1 MAPQQKTVDG
11 AIPASLQAGMR
22 LAQPPPG
29 DEVVISGVA
38 GCFPDSGN
46 MYQFRHNLMNKI
58 DMVSDDD
65 RRWTLDHPEIPQRTG
80 KLLHVNKFDASFFG
94 VHYKQAQTMD
104 PMCRIMMEKAF
115 EAIVDAGV
123 QPRQLRGTKTG
134 VFTGACFSESEK
146 TWFYEKMQVN
156 GFGITGCSRA
166 MLANRMSYWLG
177 INGPSYA
184 VDSACSSS
192 MYALEHAYKSIR
204 DGHCDSALVSGC
216 NLCLHPYVSLQF
228 SRLGVLSP
236 QGMCKVFD
244 RDANGYARSEAV
256 CVMFLQKA
264 RNAKR
269 IYATVLHS
277 KTNCDGY
284 KEQGIT
290 YPSGEMQRV
299 LLEDFYFEC
308 NVDPATVDY
317 VEAHGTGTKVGDP
330 EELTALDHVFCKGRK
345 EPLFI
350 GSIKSNIGHSE
361 PASGMCSISKV
372 ILAMETGVIP
382 PNLHYNNP
390 REGVPALAEGRLKV
404 VTENQPHD
412 CKRVGINSF
421 GFGGA
426 NAHVLLQWN
435 KKAKINGGAPND
447 PLPRL
452 VVASGRTE
460 EAVDVILN
468 DFESR
473 PVDAEFV
480 YLMQDLQSIPT
491 PGHIYRGYI
500 LLTEGIKKP
509 RSTQP
514 FSGHK
519 RPLWFVFTGMGSQWP
534 GMGKSL
540 MKIPIFSA
548 AIEKCQTA
556 LRPHGIDVI
565 NIITSSDP
573 TIFDNILHCF
583 VGIAACQIG
592 LVDVMKA
599 IGIEP
604 DGIVGHSVGELGC
617 SYMDGSFTAEQMIL
631 AAYYRGRASIETKLV
646 KGTMAAVGLGA
657 QKAKEICPPDIAV
670 ACHNGPDVC
679 TLSGPAESITK
690 FVKTLQQKGIFAR
703 EVNCA
708 NIAYHSKYI
717 SSCGPT
723 LLKYLKQVIPNPKP
737 RSSRWVSSS
746 IPESAWET
754 PLATHSSAE
763 YHTNNLL
770 SPVLFEEASRHI
782 PRDAITVEIAP
793 HGLLQAILNRSL
805 HKSVTNIAITQRG
818 HEDSVNYLLSS
829 IGKLYML
836 GLQPQLINLY
846 PPIQYPVSRGTPMI
860 SPLIRWEHSEDWYVT
875 SYRIQEKVK
884 SGERTVVVSLEDE
897 ELEYLAGHVIDG
909 RILFPAMG
917 YVILVWE
924 SIALMMGQMYT
935 DVSVVF
941 ESMQFKRATNIPK
954 EGNIELL
961 VMVQKGS
968 GNFEISEGGVTVVCG
983 SVRIPEDVTKEL
995 VDMVPPE
1002 ETVGEDLI
1010 DLSSRDIYKELRLR
1024 GYNYQ
1029 GLFRSLVCSDNLGTK
1044 GKVHWCNNW
1053 VAFMDNMLQMQIL
1066 QEDTRGLFVP
1076 TSIDKLTIDTK
1087 RHVALINELR
1097 ETMDEPEIP
1106 VYVFR
1111 EMNLIHSGGVE
1122 VRGLKASA
1130 ITKRKPLGDPVLEK
1144 HIFLSHN
1151 EPEDVNLAEA
1161 MRACMHIILENQN
1174 VIQVKAVEVYSQD
1187 TDPLSPELALI
1198 LGDLPLIQADI
1209 TLLANPDDP
1218 FLSELEQ
1225 VGYKIND
1232 SKLSGEQNCI
1242 LVIASS
1248 LSKDSELLNA
1258 SLNALCDGGFI
1269 LAREKDLYE
1278 SSFARFSLEIVFEKT
1293 FDNEKLVLLKKRTVL
1308 DNPIII
1314 DVTSVNY
1321 DWLPKIQTV
1330 VANSSKQNIYLIA
1343 QKDPLNGILG
1353 LVNCIRK
1360 EPGGENVRCV
1370 FILDNSAPDFD
1381 VNLPFYRKQL
1391 NKNIAIN
1398 VYCNGKWGSYRH
1410 LPLKDSPIVEVPHA
1424 FANVTTRG
1432 DLSSLKWLEGAIVPG
1447 RPLYDNSRHLI
1458 HIYYSALNFRD
1469 IMTATG
1475 KLALEVVCRER
1486 LEQDC
1491 VQGLEFAGRTES
1503 GRRVMGMVRCGATAN
1518 LVLADKLFTW
1528 DIPDH
1533 WSLEDAA
1540 TVPVVYGTVLYAMVV
1555 SGRMRKGESIL
1566 IHAGSGG
1573 VGQAAIHVALHSGLT
1588 VYTTVGTPEKR
1599 EFLKKK
1605 FPQLTDRH
1613 IGNSRDTSFE
1623 QLIMLETEGK
1633 GVDMV
1638 LNSLAEEKLQASL
1651 RCLAYGG
1658 RFLEIGKFDLA
1669 NNNPL
1674 GMDVFLKDTSFHGV
1688 MLDTFFW
1695 ASDNMKQE
1703 LHKLVDDGI
1712 KSGCVV
1718 PLTRTSFPS
1727 SDVEK
1732 AFRYMAAGKHI
1743 GKVLL
1748 KIRDEEKEKIAVPEI
1763 LSHTAKPRYYCDPNG
1778 SYIVAGGLGGFGLE
1792 LADWLVLRGA
1802 TKLVLTSRNGLKTGY
1817 QASRIRLW
1825 RSYGVKV
1832 IISVDDITTK
1842 SGVKTIIE
1850 KANNLGPV
1858 DGIFNLA
1865 VVLRDALLENQTEN
1879 DFQISA
1885 GAKAVATQH
1894 FDVLSRQMCPNLHS
1908 FVVFSSVSCGRGNAG
1923 QTNYGMSNSIMER
1936 ICESR
1941 VKDGFPG
1948 LAVQWGAVGDVGLV
1962 ADMQEEN
1969 TEIVIGGTLPQKISS
1984 CLEELD
1990 RFLKQPCPVVASMV
2004 VAEKRVGSGGSGTI
2018 VDCVSNVL
2026 GIRDLKTVSLH
2037 STLAELG
2044 MDSMMGVEIK
2054 QTLEREFEIFLTAQE
2069 IRGLT
2074 FARLQELSAA
2084 KQESE
2089 STPKEVSTIEVAPI
2103 EGIEFII
2110 RVVGDEETASKVVL
2124 RLPSATGNHK
2134 NIKDTMQAG
2143 PVLFM
2148 LPGIEGVGSVLEP
2161 LAKNLKYQTV
2171 CLQLGYSQ
2179 MGSTISEMAKSLIP
2193 YIYGCL
2199 SPGQPFNILGYSFGG
2214 LVALEIVLQ
2223 LEESGLKG
2231 NLFIVDSSPDF
2242 MKMLLKA
2249 SMGLDNTSDDEL
2261 YVKIICAIFL
2271 ILAPKQATSEAVN
2284 KLVEDITPLEGIE
2297 EKLKVLARLM
2307 PEVNYSVD
2315 FQKAM
2320 VSSIHDRVKA
2330 IQKYEW
2336 HNEKSIKSKT
2346 VLVKPPSS
2354 TIVMP
2359 EDYGLSKICNTK
2371 VDVHVVPGNHV
2382 TILDTLEAAAVINK
2396 KVESED
2402 LVFSDKI
2409 YTDEDKI
2416 K

>member
-491 PGHIYRGYI
+491 PGH
-500 LLTEGIKKP
+500 
-509 RSTQP
+509 
-514 FSGHK
+514 K

-583 VGIAACQIG
+583 VGIAACQ
-592 LVDVMKA
+592 A

-875 SYRIQEKVK
+875 SYRIQD
-884 SGERTVVVSLEDE
+884 SPTVISL
-897 ELEYLAGHVIDG
+897 YL
-909 RILFPAMG
+909 LNMF
-917 YVILVWE
+917 
-924 SIALMMGQMYT
+924 T
-935 DVSVVF
+935 
-941 ESMQFKRATNIPK
+941 
-954 EGNIELL
+954 GNIELL

-1024 GYNYQ
+1024 G
-1029 GLFRSLVCSDNLGTK
+1029 TK
-1044 GKVHWCNNW
+1044 GKVRWCNNW

-1321 DWLPKIQTV
+1321 DWLPKIQTA

-1475 KLALEVVCRER
+1475 KLALEYMTHLFFYGSANSVPSLYVQNFMKIFNFLVQKLPLQVNDTVQFYLLLQVAKLLFACTVYIYKYIIIHSCNSNSHFQIIIH
-1486 LEQDC
+1486 LIVIGVYKDC

-1763 LSHTAKPRYYCDPNG
+1763 LSHTAKPR
-1778 SYIVAGGLGGFGLE
+1778 GLGGFGLE

-1865 VVLRDALLENQTEN
+1865 VVFEK
-1879 DFQISA
+1879 QI
-1885 GAKAVATQH
+1885 G
-1894 FDVLSRQMCPNLHS
+1894 
-1908 FVVFSSVSCGRGNAG
+1908 
-1923 QTNYGMSNSIMER
+1923 
-1936 ICESR
+1936 
-1941 VKDGFPG
+1941 
-1948 LAVQWGAVGDVGLV
+1948 
-1962 ADMQEEN
+1962 
-1969 TEIVIGGTLPQKISS
+1969 
-1984 CLEELD
+1984 
-1990 RFLKQPCPVVASMV
+1990 
-2004 VAEKRVGSGGSGTI
+2004 
-2018 VDCVSNVL
+2018 
-2026 GIRDLKTVSLH
+2026 
-2037 STLAELG
+2037 
-2044 MDSMMGVEIK
+2044 
-2054 QTLEREFEIFLTAQE
+2054 
-2069 IRGLT
+2069 
-2074 FARLQELSAA
+2074 
-2084 KQESE
+2084 
-2089 STPKEVSTIEVAPI
+2089 
-2103 EGIEFII
+2103 
-2110 RVVGDEETASKVVL
+2110 
-2124 RLPSATGNHK
+2124 
-2134 NIKDTMQAG
+2134 
-2143 PVLFM
+2143 
-2148 LPGIEGVGSVLEP
+2148 
-2161 LAKNLKYQTV
+2161 
-2171 CLQLGYSQ
+2171 
-2179 MGSTISEMAKSLIP
+2179 
-2193 YIYGCL
+2193 
-2199 SPGQPFNILGYSFGG
+2199 
-2214 LVALEIVLQ
+2214 
-2223 LEESGLKG
+2223 
-2231 NLFIVDSSPDF
+2231 
-2242 MKMLLKA
+2242 
-2249 SMGLDNTSDDEL
+2249 
-2261 YVKIICAIFL
+2261 
-2271 ILAPKQATSEAVN
+2271 
-2284 KLVEDITPLEGIE
+2284 
-2297 EKLKVLARLM
+2297 
-2307 PEVNYSVD
+2307 
-2315 FQKAM
+2315 
-2320 VSSIHDRVKA
+2320 
-2330 IQKYEW
+2330 
-2336 HNEKSIKSKT
+2336 
-2346 VLVKPPSS
+2346 
-2354 TIVMP
+2354 
-2359 EDYGLSKICNTK
+2359 
-2371 VDVHVVPGNHV
+2371 
-2382 TILDTLEAAAVINK
+2382 
-2396 KVESED
+2396 
-2402 LVFSDKI
+2402 
-2409 YTDEDKI
+2409 
-2416 K
+2416 